1 QASHHTVR
9 PPFVARLS
17 VVSRSRIRILEHGV
31 IPHAVIDDES
41 SWLLREE
48 IAALSAER
56 REHLDLISPAG
67 YDHAVGPAD
76 VGVRADERPL
86 FVVEVDRCSLER
98 DPTRISDHAG
108 HADSVTK

>member
-1 QASHHTVR
+1 MSGFGHGRLQKACQEHVSSA
-9 PPFVARLS
+9 FVECLS

-56 REHLDLISPAG
+56 REHLDLISPAR
-67 YDHAVGPAD
+67 YDHAVGPTD
-76 VGVRADERPL
+76 VGVRADERSL
-86 FVVEVDRCSLER
+86 LVVEVDRRSLER
-98 DPTRISDHAG
+98 NPTRISD
-108 HADSVTK
+108 